1 MPYKPTEGLRVTSPA
16 ERTWGSAFLPRP
28 SCGITFSPHE
38 NAGVSESR
46 GVISAGYDL
55 SLATTRLCSSQD
67 PINSDDMQTHS
78 GSTPWIGLG
87 GVMLMNPRTQT
98 TSNAP
103 PSHALFSIS
112 LLAPRSF
119 RFIQPRP
126 EQEGHFYQV
135 MSFLH
140 ILSPNNHK
148 PVYFIWIP
156 MQGNWEL
163 SKFFP
168 QKIWNLH
175 LFSSHLN
182 RGIILLW
189 LHSHSI
195 YRCQI
200 PTFALKSI
208 FCVWLFMLL
217 NDATVISN
225 NGTVD
230 GVYSTTG
237 VNSNKMITPQR
248 KLMKRK
254 HKLQQQSI
262 VCNFSRLVSL
272 EPGVMGSNY

>member
-16 ERTWGSAFLPRP
+16 ERTWGSVFLPRP

-135 MSFLH
+135 MSF
-140 ILSPNNHK
+140 
-148 PVYFIWIP
+148 Y
-156 MQGNWEL
+156 
-163 SKFFP
+163 
-168 QKIWNLH
+168 
-175 LFSSHLN
+175 
-182 RGIILLW
+182 
-189 LHSHSI
+189 
-195 YRCQI
+195 
-200 PTFALKSI
+200 I
-208 FCVWLFMLL
+208 FCHLTTTNQCILFGFPCKETESSQ
-217 NDATVISN
+217 NFF
-225 NGTVD
+225 
-230 GVYSTTG
+230 
-237 VNSNKMITPQR
+237 
-248 KLMKRK
+248 
-254 HKLQQQSI
+254 HKKSEICIYFLPI
-262 VCNFSRLVSL
+262 
-272 EPGVMGSNY
+272 